1 MVGRALSASL
11 GIHIPVTEAAATNW
25 FIWALGALSV
35 EAALGLIKLPRWCF
49 NLRAAGVALGCAMGL
64 AQLLPLVDQTGWV
77 HNLGWLIMH
86 PAWGVG
92 FFILVNYA
100 VEAEQRWRV
109 KSLPVPRLIPSLA
122 SVGLMS
128 YSLYLI
134 HSFVLMHWYWF
145 GFTRFH
151 ILTISLLIMT
161 PLSVA
166 FAWVFFRVFERPF
179 MSRGFTR
186 TNADLRSSAEIR
198 GEKRENVFTTP
209 ALSQPCS
216 AQSRNSTVVAS

>member
-1 MVGRALSASL
+1 MAHAFSSSL
-11 GIHIPVTEAAATNW
+11 GINIPVTEAAATNW

-49 NLRAAGVALGCAMGL
+49 RLSAAGVALGCAMGL
-64 AQLLPLVDQTGWV
+64 AQLLPLVDQSGWV
-77 HNLGWLIMH
+77 HDVGWLIMH

-100 VEAEQRWRV
+100 VSAEQRWRV
-109 KSLPVPRLIPSLA
+109 KSLKVPRFIPALA
-122 SVGLMS
+122 SVGLIS
-128 YSLYLI
+128 YSLYLT

-151 ILTISLLIMT
+151 ILTISVLILA

-166 FAWVFFRVFERPF
+166 FAWIFFRVFERPF
-179 MSRGFTR
+179 MT
-186 TNADLRSSAEIR
+186 SSAVRPRI
-198 GEKRENVFTTP
+198 KTDDFV
-209 ALSQPCS
+209 
-216 AQSRNSTVVAS
+216 NSERLLVLE